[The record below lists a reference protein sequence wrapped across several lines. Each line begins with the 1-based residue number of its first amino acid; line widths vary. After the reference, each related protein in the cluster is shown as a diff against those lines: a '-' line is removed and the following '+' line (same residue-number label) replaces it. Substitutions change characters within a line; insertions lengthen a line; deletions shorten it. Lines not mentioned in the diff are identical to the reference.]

1 MNIVEV
7 KNLSKIYGK
16 GETAVR
22 ALDNVSFSVKKGEFV
37 CIIGPSGSGKSTLL
51 HLLGG
56 VDRPTSGKVLID
68 QTDIYDLNET
78 QLAIFRRR
86 QIGLIYQFY
95 NLIPILTVEENI
107 TLPMLLDEQK
117 VDPSHFNKVVEILGL
132 SERLSHLPNQLSGGQ
147 QQRVSIGRALIS
159 NPAIMLA
166 DEPTGNLDSKNSK
179 EIMELLKM
187 FNKTYNQTLIVITHD
202 ERIALQADRII
213 AIEDG
218 KVARDEVIRP

>member
-1 MNIVEV
+1 MEILKIEH
-7 KNLSKIYGK
+7 LSKIYGK
-16 GETAVR
+16 GETAVK
-22 ALDNVSFSVKKGEFV
+22 ALDDISFSVNKGEFV
-37 CIIGPSGSGKSTLL
+37 AIIGPSGSGKSTLL

-56 VDRPTSGKVLID
+56 VDRPTSGKVFVNNR
-68 QTDIYDLNET
+68 DIYELNET

-95 NLIPILTVEENI
+95 NLIPVLTVEENI
-107 TLPMLLDEQK
+107 TLPMLLDGHK
-117 VDPSHFNKVVEILGL
+117 VDKKQFASIVEKLNL
-132 SERLSHLPNQLSGGQ
+132 QSRLQHLPNQLSGGQ

-166 DEPTGNLDSKNSK
+166 DEPTGNLDSKNSA
-179 EIMELLKM
+179 EIIELLRM
-187 FNKTYNQTLIVITHD
+187 FNRTFNQTLIVITHD

-218 KVARDEVIRP
+218 KLAKDEVVRP

>member
-1 MNIVEV
+1 MNILEV
-7 KNLSKIYGK
+7 KDLTKTYGT
-16 GETAVR
+16 GETAVQ
-22 ALDNVSFSVKKGEFV
+22 ALDHVSFSINKGDFV

-95 NLIPILTVEENI
+95 NLIPILTVKENI
-107 TLPMLLDEQK
+107 QLPMLLDEQK
-117 VDPSHFNKVVEILGL
+117 VDEKQFKKITEILGL
-132 SERLSHLPNQLSGGQ
+132 TSRLHHLPNQLSGGQ

-166 DEPTGNLDSKNSK
+166 DEPTGNLDSKNSE
-179 EIMELLKM
+179 EIIELLKM
-187 FNKTYNQTLIVITHD
+187 FNKTFNQTLIVITHD

-213 AIEDG
+213 SIEDG
-218 KVARDEVIRP
+218 KISKDEVIRQ